1 MLSGGS
7 IIVLP
12 PYHASYYDN
21 SHHLQGYFS
30 FNFISRSN
38 SGSRLKSATD
48 RSHCRLSIAGYPL
61 TIFPGA
67 TSPGMP
73 LCAVAI
79 APSPTVQWPA
89 TPTWPARITFFPI
102 VVDPAS
108 PTFAQSSVSPPTGD
122 PSPTRTRLSTF
133 TPASCP

>member
-30 FNFISRSN
+30 FNFISRSS

-79 APSPTVQWPA
+79 APSPTVQCPA
-89 TPTWPARITFFPI
+89 TPTWPARITFFPL
-102 VVDPAS
+102 VVDPTTPTSSSAHGYA
-108 PTFAQSSVSPPTGD
+108 PTFVPLPD
-122 PSPTRTRLSTF
+122 WPIFSTF
-133 TPASCP
+133 TPAL